1 MSMQRAIKYSLAVG
15 GGVNILIGVVLLVV
29 VQSPAPA
36 FDPHS
41 WVWFISIGVALVAL
55 VSPVVQGFFRQPL
68 LRS

>member
-15 GGVNILIGVVLLVV
+15 GGVNILIGVALLV
-29 VQSPAPA
+29 VQSPPPA
-36 FDPHS
+36 FDAHS